1 VLFGMGTYG
10 SRSLAVGGT
19 AIVKAL
25 DKVIAKGKKI
35 AAHLLEASDSDIVFE
50 NGIFKVEGTD
60 RSVPFASVSL
70 TAYVPHNFPH
80 DKLEPGLNENAFYD
94 PSNFTY
100 PAGSYICELEV
111 DPATGVVK
119 LERFTAVDDFGN
131 VVNPMIVEGQVHGGL
146 AQGIGQ
152 ALMEHGIY
160 DTESGQLLTGSYM
173 DYTMPRADDFCHFT
187 VETAKGTP
195 CTHNPLG
202 VKGCGEA
209 GAIGSP
215 PAVINALC
223 HALGVKDVP
232 MPATPYRVWA
242 TIHGAA

>member
-1 VLFGMGTYG
+1 
-10 SRSLAVGGT
+10 
-19 AIVKAL
+19 
-25 DKVIAKGKKI
+25 
-35 AAHLLEASDSDIVFE
+35 
-50 NGIFKVEGTD
+50 
-60 RSVPFASVSL
+60 VPFAQVAL

-100 PAGSYICELEV
+100 PPAPTSARSRSTPPPAGTRI
-111 DPATGVVK
+111 D
-119 LERFTAVDDFGN
+119 RITACDDFGN
-131 VVNPMIVEGQVHGGL
+131 VINPMIVEGQVHGGL

-152 ALMEHGIY
+152 ALLEHGVY
-160 DTESGQLLTGSYM
+160 DPESGQLLTGSYM
-173 DYTMPRADDFCHFT
+173 DYAMPRADDVPSFT

-215 PAVINALC
+215 PAVINAIC
-223 HALGVKDVP
+223 DA
-232 MPATPYRVWA
+232 WA
-242 TIHGAA
+242 SRTCPCRPPPTLSGKAARQAERLTTR